1 MPRRVKCGG
10 WNSRLQNQSE
20 KGWVVVILQ
29 SQTTILT
36 RCITV
41 SNSQQDTLHLLAVR
55 PPLLRRCPSLSR
67 SLSYFVL
74 TCPLL
79 IRTSYLTQ
87 RYIFTSLLFSS
98 IILYH
103 PSIAFGLLL
112 FSVLV
117 ELGTWYAGRC
127 NLIYHHY

>member
-1 MPRRVKCGG
+1 MPRRVKRGG

-20 KGWVVVILQ
+20 KRGVVVILQ
-29 SQTTILT
+29 SQTPILT
-36 RCITV
+36 RCITASNAQQYTLCRATPLTSV
-41 SNSQQDTLHLLAVR
+41 SLPLPISLLLCTDLSFTYSHLLPHTA
-55 PPLLRRCPSLSR
+55 LHF
-67 SLSYFVL
+67 YF
-74 TCPLL
+74 
-79 IRTSYLTQ
+79 S
-87 RYIFTSLLFSS
+87 SLLFSS